1 LISLFLSDALV
12 GPPEGLAWFAADCV
26 FLAGTGSNREQ
37 RSIRTSLSGGRVEHG
52 LQPVEVLEQH
62 GLVWQQTLL
71 RSTSCAHAQTRQ
83 EAAGLDVHKELGNLL

>member
-1 LISLFLSDALV
+1 M
-12 GPPEGLAWFAADCV
+12 
-26 FLAGTGSNREQ
+26 FLASTGSNSEQ

-83 EAAGLDVHKELGNLL
+83 EAAGFDVHKELGNLLEEEAGRRVVLQNFVEDLVDYLR